1 MLKITTH
8 REATLVIL
16 ELEGRLAGPWVD
28 ELKTCWQQAGVRDRP
43 LCVVLKQVTFI
54 DDDGR
59 ALLAAMHRDG
69 VKLEAAGCM
78 TKAVIDEIVNGEAT

>member
-8 REATLVIL
+8 SEATLVIL

-28 ELKTCWQQAGVRDRP
+28 ELKLCWQQTGVPDHA

-54 DDDGR
+54 DDGGR
-59 ALLAAMHRDG
+59 ALLAAMHQAG

-78 TKAVIDEIVNGEAT
+78 TKAVIDEIVKGEAT